1 MSIYNFAMQLPGNYF
16 QTMPLSSAQVDE
28 YKDLGAEIIHNG
40 RLQWQLASNSK
51 SYRLYKA
58 TNPNGPPGANL
69 HCGTIQVMATID
81 EVASLFRSETTDE
94 AKAMR
99 RRFNHRLLDAV
110 VLHTILRPTE
120 LRPNEKSQR
129 EFVQNGR
136 RGLVCAVK
144 SIEVEACPNME
155 PEWGLVRMQNWG
167 SGHVVVESEDRR
179 GYLDV
184 SYVSNVDMGVG
195 KSEWFLS
202 HVLHR
207 KQWLADL
214 LMRKRCQNI
223 GDIDRFLRLQ
233 RLGKT
238 AFEPNFVTL
247 DSRRSCF
254 VCQRRFSFFQPRKKK
269 ANCAKCGEVVC
280 SKCCL
285 EWPIRDVQVKVCSV
299 CSAPSY
305 TRDRQETAD
314 TVCSDPWRL
323 QGSTILAA
331 ESEFDQ
337 WLTTME
343 RATERNP
350 PEPVKPKA
358 QPAFSIQV

>member
-1 MSIYNFAMQLPGNYF
+1 MG
-16 QTMPLSSAQVDE
+16 
-28 YKDLGAEIIHNG
+28 
-40 RLQWQLASNSK
+40 
-51 SYRLYKA
+51 
-58 TNPNGPPGANL
+58 
-69 HCGTIQVMATID
+69 TID

-94 AKAMR
+94 AKAMC

-120 LRPNEKSQR
+120 LRPNENSQR

-136 RGLVCAVK
+136 RGWVCAVK

-155 PEWGLVRMQNWG
+155 PEWGFVRMQNWG

-195 KSEWFLS
+195 KSEWFVS

-223 GDIDRFLRLQ
+223 GDIDRCLRLQ

-337 WLTTME
+337 WLTTLE

-350 PEPVKPKA
+350 PKPVKPKA